1 MERFSYVLRQRCS
14 NTLETFLEY
23 VAATSCA
30 KVFTTIPQRCGIV
43 FATFEYDVE
52 ATSGGNMFTT
62 VAQHLRNVPGLGCSN
77 VKGGLHDAIS
87 WYN

>member
-1 MERFSYVLRQRCS
+1 MEILSYNVLRQRCS

-30 KVFTTIPQRCGIV
+30 NVFKTFPQRCGDV

-52 ATSGGNMFTT
+52 ATSSGNIFTT
-62 VAQHLRNVPGLGCSN
+62 VAQHWVNVPGLRCSN
-77 VKGGLHDAIS
+77 VS
-87 WYN
+87 TFP